1 MNLWQNCVTTTN
13 SERAITI
20 SAYSPDDI
28 LPFADLMNALPRKIL
43 GYHTPE
49 ALFEKEL
56 DRSYA
61 A

>member
-28 LPFADLMNALPRKIL
+28 LPIADLMNALPRKIL

-49 ALFEKEL
+49 ALFGKEL
-56 DRSYA
+56 DRIYA